1 MSIAKAA
8 LESTAIQLAGSLG
21 EKGIRVNVLRSSPI
35 NTLAARGIPQFLE
48 MKKAFLAKQCCP
60 QEQPLEDVASA
71 AAWLL
76 SENAKGV
83 TGQVVN
89 VDGGFSVMG
98 VWGVC

>member
-1 MSIAKAA
+1 
-8 LESTAIQLAGSLG
+8 
-21 EKGIRVNVLRSSPI
+21 
-35 NTLAARGIPQFLE
+35 

-71 AAWLL
+71 VAWLL

-89 VDGGFSVMG
+89 GSVSVG
-98 VWGVC
+98 V

>member
-1 MSIAKAA
+1 M
-8 LESTAIQLAGSLG
+8 
-21 EKGIRVNVLRSSPI
+21 NVLRSSPI
-35 NTLAARGIPQFLE
+35 NTLAARGIPQFLVRVETEGEGQE

-89 VDGGFSVMG
+89 GSVSVG
-98 VWGVC
+98 V

>member
-1 MSIAKAA
+1 M
-8 LESTAIQLAGSLG
+8 
-21 EKGIRVNVLRSSPI
+21 LRSSPI
-35 NTLAARGIPQFLE
+35 NTLAARGIPQFLVRVEAGGEGQE

-89 VDGGFSVMG
+89 GSVSVG
-98 VWGVC
+98 V